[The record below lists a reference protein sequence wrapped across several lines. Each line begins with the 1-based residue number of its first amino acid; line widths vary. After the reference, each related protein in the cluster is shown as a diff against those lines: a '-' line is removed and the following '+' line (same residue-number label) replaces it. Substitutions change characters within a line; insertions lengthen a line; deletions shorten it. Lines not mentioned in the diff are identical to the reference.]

1 MVACTTEFTGQA
13 VGVAEPE
20 LILRA
25 NTLAVGLMT
34 LTKSVVK
41 TGVLSVDFFGYL
53 HPFTGGLEINTVGLT
68 LVYMFFH
75 KNTGLLFPH
84 SRWVVW
90 RSGDPV
96 LGASSEKWTQKSHP
110 SRENDVS
117 ASSCVQLFACWSLI
131 QLSASPPWRTVPLC
145 ALGTITLVSWS
156 SLMSCSGH

>member
-1 MVACTTEFTGQA
+1 MVSCTTEFAGQA

-20 LILRA
+20 LVLRA
-25 NTLAVGLMT
+25 DALTVGLMT

-41 TGVLSVDFFGYL
+41 TGVLSIDFFGYL
-53 HPFTGGLEINTVGLT
+53 HPFTSGLEINTVGLT

-96 LGASSEKWTQKSHP
+96 LGASSENGRKNPTRRGRTMSPLQ
-110 SRENDVS
+110 V
-117 ASSCVQLFACWSLI
+117 ASSCSRAGLLF
-131 QLSASPPWRTVPLC
+131 
-145 ALGTITLVSWS
+145 
-156 SLMSCSGH
+156 SCQRHRRGEQFLFVHSERSRW